1 MVLQHG
7 VHGGDGGIGGILC
20 GECASG
26 EFNAPWG
33 WLATVGGDEVGGG
46 GRGHGLWVLGGF
58 IFGLGYVWAGFGCLG
73 SWTRWGCVV
82 RGCWIGVGVMLS

>member
-20 GECASG
+20 GECTSG

-33 WLATVGGDEVGGG
+33 WLASVGGDEVGWGG
-46 GRGHGLWVLGGF
+46 GVMACGFLVGLFLGWVTLGR
-58 IFGLGYVWAGFGCLG
+58 GLGAW
-73 SWTRWGCVV
+73 V
-82 RGCWIGVGVMLS
+82 RGPGGVAWSVGVGLELE